1 VKANYAFE
9 GSTSAFSHAK
19 EYSFYC
25 IDRRKG
31 KTYKAEE
38 GRQDAFIRIVL
49 ERITINVSLHISNP
63 VMRGNLENA
72 KAKIKQV
79 EGIARGN

>member
-49 ERITINVSLHISNP
+49 ERIKINVSLHISNP